1 MDAEG
6 RLKFIMGHTHCNEV
20 VKNATGFMVAG
31 QGMEGCGNFG
41 IPVLDTTGDKAELSY
56 FPLNDL
62 GNRGSD
68 QFGALLSCIKENGFS
83 GCASLASK
91 TGPWLSQAL

>member
-68 QFGALLSCIKENGFS
+68 QFDALLSCIKENGFS
-83 GCASLASK
+83 GCPSLASK